1 MDETHLSQL
10 VSMLAMAAAV
20 FAVPTPSSAQ
30 TITFAGE
37 QIGALPKNF
46 ESALTGQGQSGRW
59 EVVEDATADG
69 GRVLGQLNADST
81 DYRFPLA
88 IYASVNAADVEI
100 TTRFKALSG
109 KVDQAGGVVVRFSDP
124 NNYYVARANAL
135 EDNVRF
141 YRVVGGKRQELAS
154 ANLKVSPREWHS
166 LTLRAE
172 GDRFAVSFDGKLLH
186 TTTDNTFTTPGKV
199 GLWTKADSITHF
211 ERIEIKTLPRS

>member
-10 VSMLAMAAAV
+10 VSMMAMAAAV
-20 FAVPTPSSAQ
+20 FAVPAPGSAQ

-59 EVVEDATADG
+59 EVTEDGTADS
-69 GRVLGQLNADST
+69 GRALAQLNADST

-88 IYASVNAADVEI
+88 IYASVNAPDVEI
-100 TTRFKALSG
+100 TTRFKPISG
-109 KVDQAGGVVVRFSDP
+109 KVDQAGGLIVRFSDAD
-124 NNYYVARANAL
+124 NYYVARANAL

-141 YRVVGGKRQELAS
+141 YRVVAGRRQELAS
-154 ANLKVSPREWHS
+154 ANLRVAPRAWHT
-166 LTLRAE
+166 LTLRA
-172 GDRFAVSFDGKLLH
+172 GDRFSVSFNGKLLH
-186 TTTDNTFTTPGKV
+186 TTTDKTFTSPGKV

-211 ERIEIKTLPRS
+211 DRIEIKTLPTP